1 MPSNEES
8 KNYELQVSCKDYS
21 FMSVDKLVGATSIGL
36 GPIQD
41 QGNNPQAEIGI
52 GLEFFIQSK
61 SNPIRIAKI

>member
-1 MPSNEES
+1 MKIRGIIVVFRERLRYVPFSFTLPSNEDT

-41 QGNNPQAEIGI
+41 QGII
-52 GLEFFIQSK
+52 C
-61 SNPIRIAKI
+61 